1 LIRAN
6 NIEVHDDIALD
17 LFADYYKFFCFFW
30 PELSSEDMIP
40 NWHIKEIARELQFL
54 SEFIVRREA
63 PPYEDLFI
71 TVPPGST
78 KSSLV
83 TQGWPIWNWLGDPSL
98 VWIIDS
104 YSSDASLNHA
114 IKAKNILK
122 SEMFQTVLMPYFE
135 KLHGK
140 KLELIRDNNDDFI
153 NNFGG
158 RYYATSTTGTVTSM
172 HAHCLIFD
180 DAMNAVIADSD
191 TKRAASNRA
200 LELTFPSRKIDKRN
214 TPSIYLM
221 QRFHEDDTIGHFMK
235 KSRSYHHICLPAEL
249 TSDVKPAELREK
261 YIDGLLDPVRMPRE
275 VLDKARL
282 ELGSFGYSGQYLQ
295 QPYPEEGGRIKKDW
309 FVTIEA
315 GEVPDS
321 VAWDL
326 WIDGAYTKDKDNDPT
341 GFMIA
346 GFDLKNGRMI
356 VRHFEEQWMT
366 TPEVTKRI
374 KEIHADYLDN
384 ASMIEIEPKAS
395 GYSFIQLIRDETLF
409 NVTRITGRL
418 VQDGKLARVNYA
430 APKIESGRVHLVR
443 GNWNQEYITQM
454 VAFPNYSHDEACD
467 LTGYAVK
474 KYFG

>member
-200 LELTFPSRKIDKRN
+200 LELTFPSRKID
-214 TPSIYLM
+214 
-221 QRFHEDDTIGHFMK
+221 
-235 KSRSYHHICLPAEL
+235 
-249 TSDVKPAELREK
+249 
-261 YIDGLLDPVRMPRE
+261 
-275 VLDKARL
+275 
-282 ELGSFGYSGQYLQ
+282 
-295 QPYPEEGGRIKKDW
+295 
-309 FVTIEA
+309 
-315 GEVPDS
+315 
-321 VAWDL
+321 
-326 WIDGAYTKDKDNDPT
+326 
-341 GFMIA
+341 
-346 GFDLKNGRMI
+346 
-356 VRHFEEQWMT
+356 
-366 TPEVTKRI
+366 
-374 KEIHADYLDN
+374 
-384 ASMIEIEPKAS
+384 
-395 GYSFIQLIRDETLF
+395 
-409 NVTRITGRL
+409 
-418 VQDGKLARVNYA
+418 
-430 APKIESGRVHLVR
+430 
-443 GNWNQEYITQM
+443 
-454 VAFPNYSHDEACD
+454 
-467 LTGYAVK
+467 
-474 KYFG
+474 

>member
-1 LIRAN
+1 MDIKVRDIDILKTWALMSTLNFTRYTFKKQFNRKFIVAKHHILIS
-6 NIEVHDDIALD
+6 EALD
-17 LFADYYKFFCFFW
+17 KVLRGEITKLMINIAPRYGKTELAVKRFIANGFALNPAAKFIH
-30 PELSSEDMIP
+30 LSSSDELVLDNSLGIQDIINLPEFQNLFEARLKNSNVKKWYTKQGGGLYAVSSSGQVTGFGAGVVDEEFTDEEKDTIDEFLDFYP
-40 NWHIKEIARELQFL
+40 NTGFGGAL
-54 SEFIVRREA
+54 
-63 PPYEDLFI
+63 
-71 TVPPGST
+71 
-78 KSSLV
+78 
-83 TQGWPIWNWLGDPSL
+83 
-98 VWIIDS
+98 IID
-104 YSSDASLNHA
+104 DA
-114 IKAKNILK
+114 IK
-122 SEMFQTVLMPYFE
+122 P
-135 KLHGK
+135 
-140 KLELIRDNNDDFI
+140 
-153 NNFGG
+153 
-158 RYYATSTTGTVTSM
+158 
-172 HAHCLIFD
+172 D
-180 DAMNAVIADSD
+180 DALSD
-191 TKRAASNRA
+191 TIRNKVNFKFESTLRNRVN
-200 LELTFPSRKIDKRN
+200 SRN
-214 TPSIYLM
+214 TPIII
-221 QRFHEDDTIGHFMK
+221 IGH
-235 KSRSYHHICLPAEL
+235 
-249 TSDVKPAELREK
+249 
-261 YIDGLLDPVRMPRE
+261 
-275 VLDKARL
+275 RL
-282 ELGSFGYSGQYLQ
+282 HMNDIFGYLLETEPEAWTVLAIPCIQETENGDAALWEHKHTLEELYKIRQLEPYVFATQYMQ
-295 QPYPEEGGRIKKDW
+295 NPYPMGGGRIKKDW

-315 GEVPDS
+315 GDVPDS

-356 VRHFEEQWMT
+356 VRHFEGQWMT

-374 KEIHADYLDN
+374 KEIHAEYLDN

>member
-1 LIRAN
+1 L
-6 NIEVHDDIALD
+6 V
-17 LFADYYKFFCFFW
+17 
-30 PELSSEDMIP
+30 IP
-40 NWHIKEIARELQFL
+40 
-54 SEFIVRREA
+54 V
-63 PPYEDLFI
+63 
-71 TVPPGST
+71 
-78 KSSLV
+78 
-83 TQGWPIWNWLGDPSL
+83 
-98 VWIIDS
+98 
-104 YSSDASLNHA
+104 
-114 IKAKNILK
+114 
-122 SEMFQTVLMPYFE
+122 
-135 KLHGK
+135 
-140 KLELIRDNNDDFI
+140 
-153 NNFGG
+153 
-158 RYYATSTTGTVTSM
+158 
-172 HAHCLIFD
+172 
-180 DAMNAVIADSD
+180 
-191 TKRAASNRA
+191 
-200 LELTFPSRKIDKRN
+200 
-214 TPSIYLM
+214 SIY
-221 QRFHEDDTIGHFMK
+221 
-235 KSRSYHHICLPAEL
+235 SNL
-249 TSDVKPAELREK
+249 TRRRRPH
-261 YIDGLLDPVRMPRE
+261 
-275 VLDKARL
+275 
-282 ELGSFGYSGQYLQ
+282 Q
-295 QPYPEEGGRIKKDW
+295 KDW

-315 GEVPDS
+315 GDIPEG